1 MESMKRTQQEQIL
14 ELLKTN
20 EKVNSYDL
28 TYKHLI
34 KQAPTRIHE
43 LREQGYTILTS
54 QPLKD
59 GSVDYYIQVDE
70 AKPIILESS
79 SKSPN
84 RGRTIVYYN
93 NGVREQITL

>member
-1 MESMKRTQQEQIL
+1 MKTQQEQIL

-28 TYKHLI
+28 TYKHSI

-54 QPLKD
+54 QPLSD
-59 GSVDYYIQVDE
+59 GSVDYYLQVDE
-70 AKPIILESS
+70 VKPIILESNDNN
-79 SKSPN
+79 PN
-84 RGRTIVYYN
+84 KGRTVVYYN